1 MKTLKSECLFLVAH
15 TNLCSF
21 FHHSFIIIK
30 HLLLYVC
37 ENIELWNVGKG
48 DKNQCFFLVGETFF
62 WYADADGLDKEM
74 FRSFMNILFSENFV
88 L

>member
-1 MKTLKSECLFLVAH
+1 M
-15 TNLCSF
+15 
-21 FHHSFIIIK
+21 
-30 HLLLYVC
+30 C
-37 ENIELWNVGKG
+37 ENIELWDVGKG